1 MGGDNLAETCT
12 ALLSKQ
18 RYNPEILPQL
28 EAFVAEQCAKNT
40 YDLDCN
46 LAVLKL
52 YQFHP
57 DTTNVSVVS
66 KILLKAMMSL
76 PSTDYI
82 TCTYLIPE
90 RVVRAFSPPPPCS
103 PREIWPAQLGSR
115 CAQQEME
122 LIASIAT
129 LASLLEACSFR
140 QFWKAVRRR
149 RATSTTPTASR
160 LTLLTPGGWSHFVTS

>member
-1 MGGDNLAETCT
+1 MGADALTTESCA
-12 ALLSKQ
+12 ALLLKQ
-18 RYNPEILPQL
+18 RYNPDILPQL
-28 EAFVAEQCAKNT
+28 EAYVAAQCAQST

-57 DTTNVSVVS
+57 DTTNVAVVS

-90 RVVRAFSPPPPCS
+90 RVVRFSTSPP
-103 PREIWPAQLGSR
+103 
-115 CAQQEME
+115 
-122 LIASIAT
+122 
-129 LASLLEACSFR
+129 EA
-140 QFWKAVRRR
+140 
-149 RATSTTPTASR
+149 
-160 LTLLTPGGWSHFVTS
+160 H